1 MIDRIRQT
9 RVAQL
14 TARMADWA
22 RASLA
27 PALLRRRTL
36 GAAFIASVL
45 AAFYWGIV
53 ASDRYIS
60 EAHVIIQRTDL
71 AGGQTMDFSSLL
83 GNVTGG
89 NMSDQL
95 LLRDH
100 LRSVDMLLKL
110 DERLNLRA
118 HYSDWRRD
126 PLSRLWFE
134 DTPLEYFHRH
144 YLKRVSVELDSY
156 SGVLIIQAQAY
167 DPDTAHAIA
176 TLLVEAGED
185 YMNAIAH
192 RLADEQVAFLE
203 QQVNSLSERAMR
215 ARHALLEFQNDK
227 GMVSPQDA
235 AQNLVGIVNRL
246 EAQLAELQ
254 TRRSAMAGYLMPN
267 SPNLV
272 EIDMQIAAIKNQ
284 LAKQNARLAAPEGT
298 ALNTTVEEYQ
308 RLQMDA
314 EFAQDVYKTAL
325 VALEKGRVEAT
336 RTLKKVSVLQHP
348 TMPQYPLEPRRI
360 YNTIVFILVALLIA
374 GVVHLIAAIIRDHK
388 D

>member
-9 RVAQL
+9 RAAQA
-14 TARMADWA
+14 TARMANWA
-22 RASLA
+22 QASLA
-27 PALLRRRTL
+27 PALLRRRTF
-36 GAAFIASVL
+36 GAAFVASVL
-45 AAFYWGIV
+45 AALYWGIV

-71 AGGQTMDFSSLL
+71 AGGQTMDFSGLL

-89 NMSDQL
+89 NLSDQL

-156 SGVLIIQAQAY
+156 SGVLIIRAQAY
-167 DPDTAHAIA
+167 DPDTTHAIA
-176 TLLVEAGED
+176 ALLVEAGED
-185 YMNAIAH
+185 YMNAMAH
-192 RLADEQVAFLE
+192 RLAGEQVAFLE
-203 QQVNSLSERAMR
+203 QQVDSLSERVMHTR
-215 ARHALLEFQNDK
+215 QVLLEFQNHK

-235 AQNLVGIVNRL
+235 AENLVGIVNRL

-272 EIDMQIAAIKNQ
+272 EVDMQISAIKNQ
-284 LAKQNARLAAPEGT
+284 LTRQNARLAAPEGT
-298 ALNTTVEEYQ
+298 ALNKTVEEYQ
-308 RLQMDA
+308 RLQLDA

-348 TMPQYPLEPRRI
+348 TMPQYPLQPRRM
-360 YNTIVFILVALLIA
+360 YNTIVFMLVALLIA
-374 GVVHLIAAIIRDHK
+374 GVVHLVAAIIRDHK